1 MAAAQAASPA
11 PAESPAGESVVLA
24 VAGQM
29 NTASCA
35 SDVQSVA
42 VSDDGSSDP
51 ALSSEKE
58 DMLLE
63 MEAEAGEGLSEP
75 VAVTVRPSS
84 VHRV

>member
-29 NTASCA
+29 NTASCVA
-35 SDVQSVA
+35 DLQSVA
-42 VSDDGSSDP
+42 LSDHRSSDP

-58 DMLLE
+58 DMLS
-63 MEAEAGEGLSEP
+63 GNGGGSW
-75 VAVTVRPSS
+75 
-84 VHRV
+84 